1 MPQRGDTRKHV
12 IYRPE
17 MIFNSE
23 EPTMAKATNA
33 LMQGTL
39 PIPLPVTGT
48 VPEAGKLFFNAGR
61 EKSYRL
67 ARQKVIPTVDNG
79 SRGKIALFHVLARQL
94 GVDPN
99 NPQK

>member
-1 MPQRGDTRKHV
+1 
-12 IYRPE
+12 

-23 EPTMAKATNA
+23 EPTMAKAKNA
-33 LMQGTL
+33 LMQGTTL

-61 EKSYRL
+61 ERSYRL

>member
-1 MPQRGDTRKHV
+1 
-12 IYRPE
+12 

-23 EPTMAKATNA
+23 ELTMAKAKNA
-33 LMQGTL
+33 LMQGATL

-61 EKSYRL
+61 ERSYRL

>member
-1 MPQRGDTRKHV
+1 
-12 IYRPE
+12 

-23 EPTMAKATNA
+23 EPTMAKVKNA
-33 LMQGTL
+33 LMQGTTL

-61 EKSYRL
+61 ERSYRL

>member
-1 MPQRGDTRKHV
+1 
-12 IYRPE
+12 
-17 MIFNSE
+17 
-23 EPTMAKATNA
+23 MAKSKNA
-33 LMQGTL
+33 LMQGTTL

-61 EKSYRL
+61 ERSYRL

>member
-1 MPQRGDTRKHV
+1 
-12 IYRPE
+12 
-17 MIFNSE
+17 MIFNGE
-23 EPTMAKATNA
+23 EPTMAKAKYA
-33 LMQGTL
+33 LMQGTTL

-94 GVDPN
+94 GLDPN

>member
-1 MPQRGDTRKHV
+1 
-12 IYRPE
+12 
-17 MIFNSE
+17 
-23 EPTMAKATNA
+23 MAKATNA

-94 GVDPN
+94 GVDPSCG
-99 NPQK
+99 NPGSKAVPKRSNAGRQEGVVR

>member
-1 MPQRGDTRKHV
+1 
-12 IYRPE
+12 

-23 EPTMAKATNA
+23 ELTMAKAKNA
-33 LMQGTL
+33 LMQGTTL

-61 EKSYRL
+61 ERSYRL

>member
-1 MPQRGDTRKHV
+1 
-12 IYRPE
+12 
-17 MIFNSE
+17 
-23 EPTMAKATNA
+23 MAKAKNA
-33 LMQGTL
+33 QGTAL

-67 ARQKVIPTVDNG
+67 ARQRVIPTVDHG

-94 GVDPN
+94 GVDPYD
-99 NPQK
+99 PQK

>member
-1 MPQRGDTRKHV
+1 
-12 IYRPE
+12 
-17 MIFNSE
+17 
-23 EPTMAKATNA
+23 MAKAKNA
-33 LMQGTL
+33 LMQGAL

-67 ARQKVIPTVDNG
+67 ARHNVIPTLDNG
-79 SRGKIALFHVLARQL
+79 SRGKIALLHVLARQL

-99 NPQK
+99 NPQG

>member
-1 MPQRGDTRKHV
+1 MRKHA
-12 IYRPE
+12 IYLSI

-23 EPTMAKATNA
+23 EPTMAKAKNA
-33 LMQGTL
+33 LMQGIAL

-67 ARQKVIPTVDNG
+67 ARQNVIPTLDNG
-79 SRGKIALFHVLARQL
+79 SRVKIALLHVLARQL